1 MWRADLVGVLVDNA
15 FAPIAVINPELMV
28 LLSTTAVNAGEK
40 MYQRAGVKVHHGWM
54 RNAATGGLLL
64 RDKQDEKRIASPAN
78 VAETSSV
85 AEPSV
90 LRCLN

>member
-1 MWRADLVGVLVDNA
+1 MTSDTSPRPVSPLRTRM
-15 FAPIAVINPELMV
+15 I
-28 LLSTTAVNAGEK
+28 VNAGEK